1 MTHVI
6 AQPCIDVKDK
16 ACVDVCPVDCIIG
29 EDGDPQLYINPT
41 DCIDCTLC
49 VEACPVEAIFAEED
63 LPAEWN
69 EFTEL
74 NSKYF
79 VNK

>member
-1 MTHVI
+1 MCLTSNFL
-6 AQPCIDVKDK
+6 
-16 ACVDVCPVDCIIG
+16 
-29 EDGDPQLYINPT
+29 ESS
-41 DCIDCTLC
+41 
-49 VEACPVEAIFAEED
+49 EACPVDAIFAEED

-74 NSKYF
+74 NSKSF